1 MPPKGEMTVRIR
13 QDIVDRFA
21 THDPVLLEGELVL
34 VNDKQSVVIGNGADP
49 FSELE
54 LIPIDP
60 RLAEVL
66 ERGFTMIQVL

>member
-21 THDPVLLEGELVL
+21 THDPVLLESELVL
-34 VNDKQSVVIGNGADP
+34 VKDKQSVVIGNGTDP

-54 LIPIDP
+54 LIPVDT
-60 RLAEVL
+60 RLAEVF
-66 ERGFTMIQVL
+66 ERGFKMVQVL